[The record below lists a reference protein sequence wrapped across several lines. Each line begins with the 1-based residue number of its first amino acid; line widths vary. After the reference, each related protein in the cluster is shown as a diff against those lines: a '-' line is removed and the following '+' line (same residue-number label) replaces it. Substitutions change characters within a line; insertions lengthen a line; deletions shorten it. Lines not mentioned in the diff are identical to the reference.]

1 MEFECDKDLIEKRLR
16 LIKCL
21 NYITI
26 IVFPVV
32 LYINSTALINNELF
46 PIWLMIFALTLYAL
60 KLIGRHFDDALE
72 HHSSDLL
79 CIYANSVE
87 FHHHGS
93 GYRFQRNNNEIISV
107 KLTRFLGTP
116 KVRIRLTN
124 NEFYD
129 FVWFKN
135 SDSLYQALK
144 NREDVVKKA

>member
-16 LIKCL
+16 LIKWL

-26 IVFPVV
+26 LVFPVV
-32 LYINSTALINNELF
+32 LYINSAALINNELF
-46 PIWLMIFALTLYAL
+46 PIGLMTFALTLYAL

-79 CIYANSVE
+79 CIYVSSIE
-87 FHHHGS
+87 FHHRGS
-93 GYRFQRNNNEIISV
+93 GYRFRRNHNEIISV

-129 FVWFKN
+129 FVWLKN
-135 SDSLYQALK
+135 SDSLYQVLK
-144 NREDVVKKA
+144 NKEGIVKKA